1 MSGQFQARDGDRVA
15 VNPHPLDAELAKVL
29 PKGHKFTA
37 YHLST
42 PPIATEPLC
51 HPPAYNS
58 TSDSTSGTPSK
69 DGRPSKPLKTY
80 CEKHFLAVSID
91 AGKEGT
97 RSDKQVLVLALEIY
111 IYTTSFSTIIFVSKA
126 DSTGYLNL
134 LDLPKG
140 SPSPIREVT
149 ACFLAFLVANR
160 RRPTKQL
167 VVNLFARSQSQ
178 YLFPGSVKNNGKH
191 ILDDRGL
198 VKWWCKVLNSLLEG
212 DEYSDV
218 RRPWDAIHGYLIVPG
233 LDNYETRAFL
243 PRTGTAAANW
253 TMGHPLEKI
262 SPYTK
267 SPTTYGHKIHPRSLI
282 PTYPD
287 DPKARF
293 IEELEESTPEKAK
306 LLSGWRSPKT
316 LDQFWEMMSFRQE
329 CSSGRLTGFIWVVFE
344 PPTTPK
350 SGSPAVSS
358 ATTIPT
364 PNASF
369 SAPTDDTAHLTTPQ
383 LNRQDD
389 RSLMTPAASPSKF
402 TVRATKKRR
411 WKGKGKRKGEKVL
424 TGQIVTRKPQIKTHQ
439 GPQFP
444 KLTETPYYSWPENGR
459 GQVVLGDHAY
469 RRAIELLLH
478 LEFGTLEQAIASTA
492 RWTKDVNMGE
502 NWTLEIIGTREIT
515 VPTTSP
521 STANGAVNNMS
532 GMIRRKRGP
541 DDQVTKGATSS
552 TVTVNTLDGGLVR
565 KRAKLDTS
573 DITDTSTQNLDQGRS
588 ATEPEPKTNI
598 LGAGLIRKKPKAT

>member
-1 MSGQFQARDGDRVA
+1 MAMSSPPQARDNDRV
-15 VNPHPLDAELAKVL
+15 VNPHPLVAELAKVL
-29 PKGHKFTA
+29 PKDRRFTA

-42 PPIATEPLC
+42 PPIITEPLC

-58 TSDSTSGTPSK
+58 ASDSKPETPSK
-69 DGRPSKPLKTY
+69 DRRATKPLKTY
-80 CEKHFLAVSID
+80 CEKHFLAISIG
-91 AGKEGT
+91 AGKEEAQSEK
-97 RSDKQVLVLALEIY
+97 RVLVLALEIY

-160 RRPTKQL
+160 RRPAKQL

-178 YLFPGSVKNNGKH
+178 YLFPGSVKNSGKH

-198 VKWWCKVLNSLLEG
+198 VRWWCKVLNSLLED

-218 RRPWDAIHGYLIVPG
+218 RRPWDDLHGYLIVPG

-243 PRTGTAAANW
+243 PRTGAAAANW
-253 TMGHPLEKI
+253 TLGHPLEKM

-267 SPTTYGHKIHPRSLI
+267 DPGTFGNIIHPRSLI

-306 LLSGWRSPKT
+306 LISGWRSPRT

-344 PPTTPK
+344 PRITPK
-350 SGSPAVSS
+350 PGSPAVSS
-358 ATTIPT
+358 STAIPT

-369 SAPTDDTAHLTTPQ
+369 SATPGGTTPPTTPPPSRRNNAS
-383 LNRQDD
+383 LVTPP
-389 RSLMTPAASPSKF
+389 RSA
-402 TVRATKKRR
+402 VRGTKKLRQ
-411 WKGKGKRKGEKVL
+411 KGKGKKALKGP
-424 TGQIVTRKPQIKTHQ
+424 IITRKPQIKTHQ

-444 KLTETPYYSWPENGR
+444 KVTETPYYFWPEHGR
-459 GQVVLGDHAY
+459 GQVVLSDNAY
-469 RRAIELLLH
+469 KRAVELLLH

-502 NWTLEIIGTREIT
+502 NWTLEITGTRE
-515 VPTTSP
+515 TTMPATS
-521 STANGAVNNMS
+521 SDTSGTVNNLS
-532 GMIRRKRGP
+532 GMARRKRGP
-541 DDQVTKGATSS
+541 DDTASS
-552 TVTVNTLDGGLVR
+552 TGTVNLLGGGLVR
-565 KRAKLDTS
+565 KKAKLDTGTTTEQS
-573 DITDTSTQNLDQGRS
+573 ALNLDKNHS
-588 ATEPEPKTNI
+588 VAKPNSDVNV
-598 LGAGLIRKKPKAT
+598 LGAGLIRKKPKTP